1 MKPESLSSLSRRE
14 RQIMEVVYQAGE
26 ASVADV
32 LSALPDPPSYST
44 VRALIRILEEK
55 GHLRHRQDGLRY
67 IYRPAHAREQ
77 AGRLALN
84 RVVQSFYQGSIEH
97 AVTALL
103 DASESPLSAEQAATL
118 THLIA
123 QHRKEGR

>member
-1 MKPESLSSLSRRE
+1 
-14 RQIMEVVYQAGE
+14 MEVIYEAGE

-32 LSALPDPPSYST
+32 LAALPDPPGYSA

-55 GHLRHRQDGLRY
+55 GHLRHRQEGPRY

-77 AGRLALN
+77 AGKLALK
-84 RVVQSFYQGSIEH
+84 RVVQSFYQGSLEH

-103 DASESPLSAEQAATL
+103 DANERPISAEQAAKL
-118 THLIA
+118 TELIE
-123 QHRKEGR
+123 QHRKEGH